1 MRKACALAVVF
12 AGCAHGVCTDCPS
25 ATLTA
30 NGATE
35 LTLGVGDMITYAWSS
50 ERADIASST
59 VAIQPTADRCG
70 NKDGAWVV
78 DTLMG
83 TSQPSPLLDCQS
95 GFEYTLTFTVV
106 QRATSEAASS
116 IVTIVVR

>member
-1 MRKACALAVVF
+1 MRKACALAAVL
-12 AGCAHGVCTDCPS
+12 AGCASGVCTDCPS

-35 LTLGVGDMITYAWSS
+35 LTLGAGDMVTYAWAS
-50 ERADIASST
+50 EHADLASST
-59 VAIQPTADRCG
+59 VAIQPTADNCG

-83 TSQPSPLLDCQS
+83 DTPPSPLLACQS
-95 GFEYTLTFTVV
+95 GFAYTLTFTVV
-106 QRATSEAASS
+106 QKASSETASS
-116 IVTIVVR
+116 IVTILVR